1 MKRYLIYP
9 AVLLLAACTSGPVEE
24 MPETARL
31 VAVSFSK
38 PDLGVP
44 VVLTR
49 ADETPEPAPVPE
61 LVPLPEGATVRIR
74 AYFRGKV
81 GSRPSPADFST
92 AAPSFE
98 ATYEVEADGSLSP
111 CQVDDEGVKT
121 AGETEKLI
129 VRSGVYDFYAVS
141 PARALVKSQGTY
153 RIMDIPHK
161 EDVMTS
167 FARGVTI
174 TGSTHRVRLETFR
187 RRCALVVFTVA
198 PSKDN
203 VLPFS
208 KLSATRLTISRISS
222 SGATLAA
229 GEDTA
234 IPATGGA
241 DDENAVVT
249 FGEDEFEAVEA
260 GADPDGAGLNKTKGV
275 LLPKTDAPFDVEIG
289 VQRDGETATLRATID
304 KKIPFCEG
312 QRYLFTLRVK
322 NNESRLQMQVQ
333 AWNDYVFTF
342 PNVGAPDVPY
352 PDPDITTGT
361 GTEITVASWKEIV
374 WSSEAGGE

>member
-9 AVLLLAACTSGPVEE
+9 AVLLLAACTSGPVED

-49 ADETPEPAPVPE
+49 TDEAPVPVLE

-81 GSRPSPADFST
+81 GSQPSPADFST

-121 AGETEKLI
+121 ADETEKLI

-153 RIMDIPHK
+153 RITDIPPIRK
-161 EDVMTS
+161 M
-167 FARGVTI
+167 
-174 TGSTHRVRLETFR
+174 
-187 RRCALVVFTVA
+187 
-198 PSKDN
+198 
-203 VLPFS
+203 
-208 KLSATRLTISRISS
+208 
-222 SGATLAA
+222 
-229 GEDTA
+229 
-234 IPATGGA
+234 
-241 DDENAVVT
+241 
-249 FGEDEFEAVEA
+249 
-260 GADPDGAGLNKTKGV
+260 
-275 LLPKTDAPFDVEIG
+275 
-289 VQRDGETATLRATID
+289 
-304 KKIPFCEG
+304 
-312 QRYLFTLRVK
+312 
-322 NNESRLQMQVQ
+322 
-333 AWNDYVFTF
+333 
-342 PNVGAPDVPY
+342 
-352 PDPDITTGT
+352 
-361 GTEITVASWKEIV
+361 
-374 WSSEAGGE
+374 